1 VCASPES
8 RCRQQQ
14 SFASEL
20 FPEIS
25 IGDAPVSR
33 RGRLMTMRKSQ
44 RAQRMETPH
53 ERGKRGGA
61 LNLVSLMDIFTILV
75 FFLLVN
81 STDVEVLPNASDIQ
95 LPESIAEKR
104 RKSVVILIG
113 DARTYSCKGRR
124 WRKLPMSMNKRA
136 MTSPHCGEALV
147 CAKRARTSPG
157 DKGDDI
163 AGREVTIMG
172 DKDISYRLL
181 KKVMATCTASDYGRI
196 SLAVV
201 QKSSDRTDQLA
212 AAR

>member
-1 VCASPES
+1 M
-8 RCRQQQ
+8 Q
-14 SFASEL
+14 
-20 FPEIS
+20 
-25 IGDAPVSR
+25 
-33 RGRLMTMRKSQ
+33 KSQ
-44 RAQRMETPH
+44 RAKRMERRH

-81 STDVEVLPNASDIQ
+81 STDVEVLPNVKDVQ
-95 LPESIAEKR
+95 LPESIAEEKA
-104 RKSVVILIG
+104 KQTTVILIG
-113 DARTYSCKGRR
+113 DADILVQGVAVARVADVIQQPGNDIPALRQALLSLNDRELRQET
-124 WRKLPMSMNKRA
+124 RA
-136 MTSPHCGEALV
+136 
-147 CAKRARTSPG
+147 
-157 DKGDDI
+157 DI

-181 KKVMATCTASDYGRI
+181 KKVMATCTGSDYGRI